1 MPAIDAKLLAR
12 LHDRA
17 GCARW
22 GVSPERFAAAL
33 ETSLERASAPDRSRY
48 LEGLHVEDLALACAC
63 ADGNDA
69 AWEHFILTYRPG
81 LYRAAEAIAPGGA
94 ARDLADALYGDLFGT
109 RERDGERQSLF
120 KYFHGRSSLATWL
133 RAVLSQRYVDRVR
146 GGRRLDPLPD
156 DDAARPVVAVEPDPD
171 RARYQT
177 LIRAA
182 LAFALSLLAD
192 RDRLRLGMYYAQQ
205 LTLAQA
211 GRILGESEA
220 TVSRQLARTRK
231 DLRRSIEEHLRKEG
245 RLADSEI
252 ALCFESVSED
262 AGPLDLA
269 ALLETAE
276 PRKNGGQ
283 NRSNYES

>member
-1 MPAIDAKLLAR
+1 MATADRPRPMGDA
-12 LHDRA
+12 
-17 GCARW
+17 
-22 GVSPERFAAAL
+22 
-33 ETSLERASAPDRSRY
+33 
-48 LEGLHVEDLALACAC
+48 
-63 ADGNDA
+63 
-69 AWEHFILTYRPG
+69 
-81 LYRAAEAIAPGGA
+81 
-94 ARDLADALYGDLFGT
+94 
-109 RERDGERQSLF
+109 
-120 KYFHGRSSLATWL
+120 
-133 RAVLSQRYVDRVR
+133 SQRYVDRVR

-231 DLRRSIEEHLRKEG
+231 DLRRSIEEHLCREG
-245 RLADSEI
+245 RLAEAEI
-252 ALCFESVSED
+252 GQCFESVSED

-276 PRKNGGQ
+276 PRKNAGQ
-283 NRSNYES
+283 NRSRYEASSAIRRPSSGGRDEGQGTGDNGPRDL